1 MGYFQR
7 FRNGDMLHFTRGPSE
22 HSDNGKGSP
31 KRFQAAHGNVS
42 GGYLVIGDIMFID
55 SEGYVGAS
63 RTIVDEFDSGIHEIA
78 SEKGNLET

>member
-1 MGYFQR
+1 
-7 FRNGDMLHFTRGPSE
+7 
-22 HSDNGKGSP
+22 
-31 KRFQAAHGNVS
+31 
-42 GGYLVIGDIMFID
+42 MFID